1 MTLIVDKPSPPP
13 ATRRD
18 QGNKYISSE
27 CESAVDFQ
35 SIFLTADGQAIL
47 PVRYSFVGQ

>member
-18 QGNKYISSE
+18 QSNKYISSE

-35 SIFLTADGQAIL
+35 SIFLTADGQAIP
-47 PVRYSFVGQ
+47 PVRYSFAGQ

>member
-13 ATRRD
+13 ATRHD
-18 QGNKYISSE
+18 QSNKYISSE
-27 CESAVDFQ
+27 YESAVDFQ

-47 PVRYSFVGQ
+47 HVRFSFVGQ